1 MKEPK
6 DMVLP
11 TLKEMRAEIAALR
24 ARMEERFD
32 ENDKAHKS
40 FQHALSADTLMSR
53 LLTGE
58 FEERIEK
65 LEKYGERIERLE
77 GKVRAFEGRS

>member
-11 TLKEMRAEIAALR
+11 MLKEMRAEIAAFR
-24 ARMEERFD
+24 ARVEIRFD
-32 ENDKAHKS
+32 ENDKAHTT
-40 FQHALSADTLMSR
+40 FRHALAGDSLLGR
-53 LLTGE
+53 PLTGE

-65 LEKYGERIERLE
+65 LGSN
-77 GKVRAFEGRS
+77 GWRATSAHLGAARD

>member
-6 DMVLP
+6 DMIP
-11 TLKEMRAEIAALR
+11 PMLKEMRAEIAPFR
-24 ARMEERFD
+24 ARVEERFD
-32 ENDKAHKS
+32 ENDKAHTS
-40 FQHALSADTLMSR
+40 FKHALSADTLMGR

-65 LEKYGERIERLE
+65 LEKYGERIEKLE
-77 GKVRAFEGRS
+77 SKVRAFEGRS